1 MNVAWYMARRLYG
14 EKGSVRRASRSAIAI
29 ATAGVALGIAVMV
42 IAVSV
47 VLGFKREVQDKVTGI
62 GSHVQILNYQSL
74 YTAEYQPL
82 AVGPNIMR
90 AIRRMPEVD
99 HAQRFCQKMGML
111 KTEDGFQ
118 GVAFRGI
125 DEDYDL
131 AFLRSCLTD
140 GEIDTPFSKS
150 KQSGRLMLSKTIA
163 DQLHLSVGD
172 KVYAYFF
179 DERLRARR
187 FTVSA
192 IYATHISEYDSRLVF
207 CDYRTVH
214 QLLGYEDN
222 QSSGAE
228 VTVHSMDELPAVSSR
243 ISELLAGR
251 QDPYGAYFT
260 APTIRETFPHI
271 FAWLD
276 LLDLNVVVI
285 LLLMVAVAGFTTISG
300 LLIIILER
308 TQFIGIMKAL
318 GATNS
323 SLRHL
328 FLYWAVFIVGRGMLI
343 GNVLGLVLCWLQNQ
357 FHLVRLDAATYYV
370 NFVPVLV
377 EWPWVVV
384 VNIATFIIAVFA
396 LLLPSLVV
404 SNIHPA
410 RSIRFE

>member
-14 EKGSVRRASRSAIAI
+14 EKDSVRRASRSAIVI

-62 GSHVQILNYQSL
+62 GSHIQILNYESL
-74 YTAEYQPL
+74 YTAEHQPIV
-82 AVGPNIMR
+82 VGPNIMC

-99 HAQRFCQKMGML
+99 NAHHFCQKMGML
-111 KTEDGFQ
+111 KTDDGFQ

-125 DEDYDL
+125 DNDYDL

-140 GEIDTPFSKS
+140 GQVEPFSDS
-150 KQSGRLMLSKTIA
+150 KQSGRLLLSQTLA
-163 DQLHLSVGD
+163 DQLNLKVGD

-187 FTVSA
+187 FTICA
-192 IYATHISEYDSRLVF
+192 TYATYISEYDSRLVF
-207 CDYRTVH
+207 CDYATVH

-228 VTVHSMDELPAVSSR
+228 VTVHSMEQLPEASIR
-243 ISELLAGR
+243 ISTLLSGR

-318 GATNS
+318 GSTNS

-328 FLYWAVFIVGRGMLI
+328 FLYWAVLIVGRGMLL
-343 GNVLGLVLCWLQNQ
+343 GNILGLALCWLQSQ
-357 FHLVRLDAATYYV
+357 FHIAHLDATTYYV
-370 NFVPVLV
+370 NYVPVLV
-377 EWPWVVV
+377 EWPWVIIVNVV
-384 VNIATFIIAVFA
+384 TFLIATFA
-396 LLLPSLVV
+396 LLLPSLIVA
-404 SNIHPA
+404 NIHPA